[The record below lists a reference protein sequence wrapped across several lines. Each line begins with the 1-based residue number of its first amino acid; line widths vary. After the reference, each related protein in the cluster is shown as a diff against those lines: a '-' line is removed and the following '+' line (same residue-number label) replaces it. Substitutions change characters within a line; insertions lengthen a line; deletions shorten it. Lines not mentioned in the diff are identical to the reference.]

1 MGNDNSE
8 SKVEIIK
15 VSSSSPLAFYS
26 LIIITLVS
34 LVGALGWVESPTNRL
49 LIIVGIFLVILAM
62 IIFVGIN
69 MSTDR
74 HSRSMDLPGHGTAL
88 GDLAVK
94 AFFDGGKT
102 DRLRGRWEVSW
113 YEYGNEGE
121 VKPHTVKNK
130 ETGEEEPYPNDIVS
144 VKVKGAMVSAEAH
157 DQTTRRVYYLEGRL
171 SSRDTLTLN
180 YWSRAGVPEAMLV
193 GVLILRVNRGY
204 DDISMEGDWMGH
216 NRNDQ
221 IVKGK
226 VVWKKLTLD

>member
-1 MGNDNSE
+1 
-8 SKVEIIK
+8 
-15 VSSSSPLAFYS
+15 
-26 LIIITLVS
+26 
-34 LVGALGWVESPTNRL
+34 
-49 LIIVGIFLVILAM
+49 
-62 IIFVGIN
+62 
-69 MSTDR
+69 
-74 HSRSMDLPGHGTAL
+74 
-88 GDLAVK
+88 
-94 AFFDGGKT
+94 
-102 DRLRGRWEVSW
+102 
-113 YEYGNEGE
+113 
-121 VKPHTVKNK
+121 
-130 ETGEEEPYPNDIVS
+130 
-144 VKVKGAMVSAEAH
+144 MVSAEAH